1 MNKGG
6 LTRPLRALQFK
17 IKEIMDR
24 LNIGM
29 ANE

>member
-17 IKEIMDR
+17 IEIMDR